1 MTEKSKLT
9 KISAALALLETGLAI
24 ISGAALAAI
33 MMIVVVD
40 VIMRYVLSAPLS
52 WSYDLIGLYLVV
64 AVFFFSLSDTMH
76 HHGHISIDLFQHM
89 IPHRL
94 RHALLSVGYLFSTVI
109 VAMIGWQAWLRFMIA
124 YSADDR
130 IAAVVPWPTWI
141 AYSIVTLGSLVLAL
155 RCAYRMVGH
164 AASAATGKEMV
175 EMPPPPDSTPAN
187 VGVN

>member
-1 MTEKSKLT
+1 MTEKSILT
-9 KISAALALLETGLAI
+9 KVSAALTVLETGLAI
-24 ISGAALAAI
+24 VSGAALAAI
-33 MMIVVVD
+33 MLIVVVD
-40 VIMRYVLSAPLS
+40 VFMRYLFSSPLS

-64 AVFFFSLSDTMH
+64 AVFFFSLSDTMQN
-76 HHGHISIDLFQHM
+76 HGHISIDLFQHM

-94 RHALLSVGYLFSTVI
+94 RHALLSVGYLFSTLI

-124 YSADDR
+124 YGADDR

-164 AASAATGKEMV
+164 AASAATGKDLV
-175 EMPPPPDSTPAN
+175 EMPPPPDNTPVNA
-187 VGVN
+187 GVS